1 MLEHAE
7 TMFDGMP
14 DMMKRLKKAS
24 YAANMKQFREKNG
37 HYFDE
42 MTQYVEAAE
51 DKAAAAGQVALA
63 FTGQVDA
70 YFRALGKGKI
80 KSRAQADLNF
90 FMIFYVFPALLLT
103 DHPQA
108 VRIADA
114 VRDAWRSTFKNSNI
128 DYRDYD
134 TMYNAF
140 NEKILG
146 IF

>member
-51 DKAAAAGQVALA
+51 DKTAAAGQVALA

>member
-1 MLEHAE
+1 MLEHIE
-7 TMFDGMP
+7 TIFDGMP

-37 HYFDE
+37 RFFDE
-42 MTQYVEAAE
+42 MTQYVDAAPDKEAAARE
-51 DKAAAAGQVALA
+51 TAQA
-63 FTGQVDA
+63 FAGQVDA
-70 YFRALGKGKI
+70 YFRAQGRGKI
-80 KSRAQADLNF
+80 RSRMQADLNF

-103 DHPQA
+103 EHPEA

-114 VRDAWRSTFKNSNI
+114 LRDAWRSTFKDSNI